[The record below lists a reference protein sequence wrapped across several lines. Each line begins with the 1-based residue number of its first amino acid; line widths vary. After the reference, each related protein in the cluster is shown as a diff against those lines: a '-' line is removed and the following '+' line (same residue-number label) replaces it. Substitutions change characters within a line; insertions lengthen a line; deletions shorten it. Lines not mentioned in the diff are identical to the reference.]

1 MTDMAGSLRTISV
14 ESLFTKCEITFTSAQ
29 YYYSHYFIECAR
41 VYSDGIHFSTCVPIS
56 FSFALFDMNTLLIHK
71 MSSSFTF
78 YSSPLAAC
86 MPIFSLNASTNVC
99 FLLMFISIR
108 QIKLIVFSLF
118 RLSAMWGVEALPI
131 PNSYEKI
138 LSLYK
143 MNINPFCSIYI
154 EYCGGVCVC
163 VCSFYKLNQQFAEMR
178 LN

>member
-1 MTDMAGSLRTISV
+1 MYKYDWNGR
-14 ESLFTKCEITFTSAQ
+14 LFANHKCGKLIYEMRNYFHFSPIL
-29 YYYSHYFIECAR
+29 YSHYFIECAR

-154 EYCGGVCVC
+154 EYCSGVCVC
-163 VCSFYKLNQQFAEMR
+163 VCVLFLQT
-178 LN
+178 